1 MSGRSRRSPA
11 RLLAPLAIVAFAIAF
26 LIVLSNSSTNNDNSG
41 SGGGSGSASTTTG
54 TTTRTG
60 STTTHSTSK
69 FAHRRTYT
77 VRAGD
82 TLGAIAIKT
91 GVSVTSLEDLNPG
104 LDPEGLVA
112 GQKLKLRE

>member
-1 MSGRSRRSPA
+1 M
-11 RLLAPLAIVAFAIAF
+11 RLVAPLAIIAFVVAFF
-26 LIVLSNSSTNNDNSG
+26 IVLSSSGVDHNSGGTPAATSPPPTGSSTN
-41 SGGGSGSASTTTG
+41 
-54 TTTRTG
+54 R
-60 STTTHSTSK
+60 STSK
-69 FAHRRTYT
+69 FAHRRSYT

-91 GVSVTSLEDLNPG
+91 GVSVTNLEDLNPG

>member
-1 MSGRSRRSPA
+1 MTGRSRRSPA
-11 RLLAPLAIVAFAIAF
+11 RFLAPLAIIAFVIAF
-26 LIVLSNSSTNNDNSG
+26 LVVLSNSNVSHH
-41 SGGGSGSASTTTG
+41 SGGTTAPASTTPTS
-54 TTTRTG
+54 TSPTRT
-60 STTTHSTSK
+60 TSR
-69 FAHRRTYT
+69 FAHHRTYT

-91 GVSVTSLEDLNPG
+91 GVSVTNLEDLNPG

>member
-1 MSGRSRRSPA
+1 V
-11 RLLAPLAIVAFAIAF
+11 LAPLALVAFVIAF
-26 LIVLSNSSTNNDNSG
+26 LVVLSNSGVSHD
-41 SGGGSGSASTTTG
+41 SGGGAAPPSTTPTG
-54 TTTRTG
+54 SSTTRT
-60 STTTHSTSK
+60 TSR

-91 GVSVTSLEDLNPG
+91 GVSVTNLEDLNPG

>member
-1 MSGRSRRSPA
+1 
-11 RLLAPLAIVAFAIAF
+11 LLAPLAIVAFVIAF
-26 LIVLSNSSTNNDNSG
+26 LVVLSNSSTSHH
-41 SGGGSGSASTTTG
+41 SGGSTSTPASTTPTG
-54 TTTRTG
+54 SATTRTR
-60 STTTHSTSK
+60 SR

-91 GVSVTSLEDLNPG
+91 GVSVTNLEDLNPG

>member
-1 MSGRSRRSPA
+1 MRPRSRSPL
-11 RLLAPLAIVAFAIAF
+11 RILAPLALIAF
-26 LIVLSNSSTNNDNSG
+26 VIAFIVVLNSSGVS
-41 SGGGSGSASTTTG
+41 SRGSAAGSPTPTTTG
-54 TTTRTG
+54 TTTHSG
-60 STTTHSTSK
+60 SK
-69 FAHRRTYT
+69 YAHRRTYT

-91 GVSVTSLEDLNPG
+91 GVSVTNLEDLNPG

>member
-1 MSGRSRRSPA
+1 MRFV
-11 RLLAPLAIVAFAIAF
+11 APLAIAAFVIAF
-26 LIVLSNSSTNNDNSG
+26 IIVLSSSG
-41 SGGGSGSASTTTG
+41 VGGGSSGGSSTPSATHTGGSTTTG
-54 TTTRTG
+54 KRSG
-60 STTTHSTSK
+60 SK

-104 LDPEGLVA
+104 LDPQGLVA

>member
-1 MSGRSRRSPA
+1 V
-11 RLLAPLAIVAFAIAF
+11 LAPLALVAFVIAF
-26 LIVLSNSSTNNDNSG
+26 LVVLSNSGVSHD
-41 SGGGSGSASTTTG
+41 SGGGTTPPSTTPTG
-54 TTTRTG
+54 SSTTRT
-60 STTTHSTSK
+60 TSR
-69 FAHRRTYT
+69 FAHRHTYT

-91 GVSVTSLEDLNPG
+91 GVSVTNLEDLNPG

>member
-11 RLLAPLAIVAFAIAF
+11 RLLAPLAIIAFAIAF
-26 LIVLSNSSTNNDNSG
+26 LIVLSNSSTNKGSSG
-41 SGGGSGSASTTTG
+41 SSNASTTSG

-60 STTTHSTSK
+60 SSTTRSTSK
-69 FAHRRTYT
+69 FARRRTYT

-91 GVSVTSLEDLNPG
+91 GVSVTNLEDLNPG

>member
-1 MSGRSRRSPA
+1 M
-11 RLLAPLAIVAFAIAF
+11 LAPLALVAFVIAF
-26 LIVLSNSSTNNDNSG
+26 LVVLSNSGVSHD
-41 SGGGSGSASTTTG
+41 SGGGATPPTTTPTG
-54 TTTRTG
+54 SSTTRT
-60 STTTHSTSK
+60 TSR
-69 FAHRRTYT
+69 FAHRHTYT

-91 GVSVTSLEDLNPG
+91 GVSVTNLEDLNPG

>member
-1 MSGRSRRSPA
+1 MSRRSRRSPL
-11 RLLAPLAIVAFAIAF
+11 RVLAPLALVAFVIAF
-26 LIVLSNSSTNNDNSG
+26 LVVLSNSGVSHD
-41 SGGGSGSASTTTG
+41 SGGGTTPPSTTPTG
-54 TTTRTG
+54 SSTTRT
-60 STTTHSTSK
+60 TSR

-91 GVSVTSLEDLNPG
+91 GVSVTNLEDLNPG

>member
-1 MSGRSRRSPA
+1 M
-11 RLLAPLAIVAFAIAF
+11 LAPLALVAFVIAF
-26 LIVLSNSSTNNDNSG
+26 LVVLSNSGVSHD
-41 SGGGSGSASTTTG
+41 SGGGAAPPSTTPTG
-54 TTTRTG
+54 SSTTRT
-60 STTTHSTSK
+60 TSR

-91 GVSVTSLEDLNPG
+91 GVSVTNLEDLNPG

>member
-1 MSGRSRRSPA
+1 MRFV
-11 RLLAPLAIVAFAIAF
+11 APLAIVAFVIAF
-26 LIVLSNSSTNNDNSG
+26 IIVLSSSG
-41 SGGGSGSASTTTG
+41 AGSGSSN
-54 TTTRTG
+54 G
-60 STTTHSTSK
+60 STTTSSTSTGSPTTTSGKRSGSK

-104 LDPEGLVA
+104 LDPQGLVA
-112 GQKLKLRE
+112 GQKLKLR

>member
-1 MSGRSRRSPA
+1 
-11 RLLAPLAIVAFAIAF
+11 LIAPLAIIAFVVAFI
-26 LIVLSNSSTNNDNSG
+26 IVLSSSGTSHNSG
-41 SGGGSGSASTTTG
+41 SPPTATSTTPTG
-54 TTTRTG
+54 SSTTRT
-60 STTTHSTSK
+60 TSK

-91 GVSVTSLEDLNPG
+91 GVSVTDLEDLNPG
-104 LDPEGLVA
+104 LDPQGLVA

>member
-1 MSGRSRRSPA
+1 M
-11 RLLAPLAIVAFAIAF
+11 LAPLALVAFVIAF
-26 LIVLSNSSTNNDNSG
+26 LVVLSNSGVSHD
-41 SGGGSGSASTTTG
+41 SGGGAAPPSTTPTG
-54 TTTRTG
+54 SSTTRT
-60 STTTHSTSK
+60 TSR
-69 FAHRRTYT
+69 FAHRHTYT

-91 GVSVTSLEDLNPG
+91 GVSVTNLEDLNPG

>member
-1 MSGRSRRSPA
+1 M
-11 RLLAPLAIVAFAIAF
+11 RLVAPLAIIAFVVAFF
-26 LIVLSNSSTNNDNSG
+26 VVLSSSGTHHH
-41 SGGGSGSASTTTG
+41 SGGSRAPASTTPTG
-54 TTTRTG
+54 SSTTRT
-60 STTTHSTSK
+60 TSK

-112 GQKLKLRE
+112 GQKIKLRE

>member
-1 MSGRSRRSPA
+1 M
-11 RLLAPLAIVAFAIAF
+11 LAPLALVAFVIAF
-26 LIVLSNSSTNNDNSG
+26 LVVLSNSGVSHD
-41 SGGGSGSASTTTG
+41 SGGGTTPPSTTPTG
-54 TTTRTG
+54 SSTTRT
-60 STTTHSTSK
+60 TSR

-91 GVSVTSLEDLNPG
+91 GVSVTNLEDLNPG

>member
-1 MSGRSRRSPA
+1 M
-11 RLLAPLAIVAFAIAF
+11 LAPLAIVAFVVAF
-26 LIVLSNSSTNNDNSG
+26 LIVLSNSSVSND
-41 SGGGSGSASTTTG
+41 SGGSTPPPTTAPTGSA
-54 TTTRTG
+54 TTRT
-60 STTTHSTSK
+60 TSR

-91 GVSVTSLEDLNPG
+91 GVSVTNLEDLNPG